1 MTQKFVFPSR
11 LNTGDTFDPS
21 QLTTNPY
28 AAEDRAVMEAAQR
41 QKAQER
47 GKARL
52 SEPPPSS
59 DGGIANSQE
68 QEGATG
74 TGDPSAEQIA
84 AESEGSVNPFGGE
97 PWVLRSPRT
106 EYKIPYGATNP
117 YAGAP
122 AKGYTSGINAPTIG
136 GASTL
141 DLYTAEYQ
149 KRILDDKDGAFKD
162 WLSKRSAVLFGDDL
176 RDKDGNFDFIKGA
189 DSWGKFGYYTASN
202 PYLQESMTPE
212 EYADKMYEQGGGD
225 TAYDAFAESKAK
237 ANAAENPIR
246 TVKTVSTS
254 TMNNSAAEAAVDDL
268 ARGLLGRM
276 GGDKELARYRKQ
288 INAFLKAN
296 PTVTTEVQ
304 DATDPAN
311 VRVTNTRKEGASPT
325 DAVNVLEMKMRRG
338 SEGMAFNIGQMFD
351 EALVKMDR
359 SL

>member
-28 AAEDRAVMEAAQR
+28 AAEDRAVMEAAQK

-52 SEPPPSS
+52 SETPPPS

-74 TGDPSAEQIA
+74 TGDQSAEQIA

-122 AKGYTSGINAPTIG
+122 AKGYTSGINAPTVG

-141 DLYTAEYQ
+141 DLYAAEYQ
-149 KRILDDKDGAFKD
+149 KRILDDKDGTFKD
-162 WLSKRSAVLFGDDL
+162 WLSKRAAVLFGKDL
-176 RDKDGNFDFIKGA
+176 YDEKGQFNMLEGGNVWAQFGA
-189 DSWGKFGYYTASN
+189 YTSAN
-202 PYLQESMTPE
+202 PYLQESLTPE
-212 EYADKMYEQGGGD
+212 QYADQMYEQNGGD
-225 TAYDAFAESKAK
+225 TTYDAWTAEKEK
-237 ANAAENPIR
+237 ANNPIR
-246 TVKTVSTS
+246 RRTETYTS
-254 TMNNSAAEAAVDDL
+254 TMNPEAAEAAVDDL
-268 ARGLLGRM
+268 ARALLGRM
-276 GGDKELARYRKQ
+276 GSSKELERYRKQ
-288 INAFLKAN
+288 INAFLKSN
-296 PTVTTEVQ
+296 PTVRTSIE
-304 DATDPAN
+304 DSTDPAN
-311 VRVTNTRKEGASPT
+311 VVASTVTKEGASPQ
-325 DAVNVLEMKMRRG
+325 DALSVLEMKMRRG
-338 SEGMAFNIGQMFD
+338 SEGMAFNVGQMFE
-351 EALVKMDR
+351 EALTKMDR
-359 SL
+359 GL